1 MPKTDLTFNH
11 AILYV
16 KDAKEA
22 VAFYRDL
29 LGFKVVS
36 SMDGYARI
44 KAPRGGSTIG
54 LHEFGPGMKRPPR
67 GAMSHRLYFEVRNL
81 DAFCARLKKRGV
93 KFDQEPEDMP
103 WGWRH
108 AYLKDPD
115 GHPLSLYFAGSRRLK
130 AP

>member
-1 MPKTDLTFNH
+1 MPKADLAFNH
-11 AILYV
+11 AMLYV
-16 KDAKEA
+16 KDAKRA
-22 VAFYRDL
+22 LRFYRDL
-29 LGFKVVS
+29 LGFKAIS

-44 KAPRGGSTIG
+44 RAPRGNSTLG
-54 LHEFGPGMKRPPR
+54 LHEYGPGMKRPPK
-67 GAMSHRLYFEVRNL
+67 GAVSHRLYFEVRDL

-93 KFDQEPEDMP
+93 KFEQMPKDKP

-115 GHPLSLYFAGSRRLK
+115 GHELSPYFAGRKRLK